1 VAAVTAAP
9 TLKPPISL
17 ARVGEG
23 TFDSEL
29 EALKAGDE
37 AAFRAL
43 IERYHGP
50 IMRLAMAYVRDRGM
64 AEDVVQE
71 TWLTC
76 LRSLD
81 RFEGRSSLKTWIF
94 GIAMNVARSR
104 RRKEARI
111 LPFASLWH
119 RDDSDKRRPTVDATR
134 FGPDGLW
141 ASQPNSWSSIP
152 ESTVLGNETLQRVKE
167 AIDVL
172 PAKQRDVI
180 TLRDVAGLTADE
192 VCGLLSISAENQRV
206 RLHRARASV
215 RKTLEEYLR

>member
-1 VAAVTAAP
+1 V
-9 TLKPPISL
+9 PISL

-37 AAFRAL
+37 EAFRAL
-43 IERYHGP
+43 IERFHGP
-50 IMRLAMAYVRDRGM
+50 IMRLAMAYVRDRGV

-76 LRSLD
+76 LRSLE

-94 GIAMNVARSR
+94 GIAINVARSR

-111 LPFASLWH
+111 LPFASLWR
-119 RDDSDKRRPTVDATR
+119 RDDSDKRRPTVDAKR
-134 FGPDGLW
+134 FGADGLW
-141 ASQPNSWSSIP
+141 SAGPSSWSGLP

-167 AIDVL
+167 AIDAL

-180 TLRDVAGLTADE
+180 TLRDVAGLSADE
-192 VCGLLSISAENQRV
+192 VCGLLSISDENQRV

-215 RKTLEEYLR
+215 RKMLEEYLR